1 MECPNCGELSS
12 AKLRVSGA
20 RTSHDLARTRQRKCL
35 SCGEVFFSVE
45 IPIEREHVTCYRH
58 YHIREDVLFHLI
70 KALHGY
76 GQS

>member
-1 MECPNCGELSS
+1 MECLNCGESS
-12 AKLRVSGA
+12 NSQFRVSGA
-20 RTSHDLARTRQRKCL
+20 RVSHDLAKTRQRKCL
-35 SCGEVFFSVE
+35 SCGEVSFSVE

-58 YHIREDVLFHLI
+58 YHIREDVLLHLI